1 MFFLSD
7 LKIRLLIRDEATLPE
22 EFKNVDKIELIKGDV
37 LDLSNVKTAIK
48 DVDAVCVVLGTRNN
62 VSPTTDMSNGMKN
75 VIEAMKE
82 SGIKKVSVCLSSFL
96 FMEPE
101 KVPKV
106 FWEINADHKRMLDAV
121 KDSGLEYRA
130 VFPPH
135 IAGKVF
141 FVFVFLLS

>member
-1 MFFLSD
+1 M
-7 LKIRLLIRDEATLPE
+7 
-22 EFKNVDKIELIKGDV
+22 DKIELVKGNV
-37 LDLSNVKTAIK
+37 LDITNVKTAIK

-75 VIEAMKE
+75 IIEAMKE
-82 SGIKKVSVCLSSFL
+82 FGIKKVSVCLSSFL

-101 KVPKV
+101 KVPKI

-121 KDSGLEYRA
+121 KESGLEYRA

-135 IAGKVF
+135 IAG
-141 FVFVFLLS
+141 